1 MIMTFPMYCI
11 VSFIK
16 NKKKEYK
23 YLKKYEL
30 ACIFIK
36 ISFFKQYMVYSDYKD
51 LEQLQINYCMKKC
64 LLL

>member
-30 ACIFIK
+30 VCIFIK
-36 ISFFKQYMVYSDYKD
+36 ISFFKQYVVYSDYKD
-51 LEQLQINYCMKKC
+51 LEHL
-64 LLL
+64 